1 MHNVK
6 LVRPEPLQCPRVAWI
21 VLVHMRVRKSLCIIM
36 TSFSHHL
43 AGGLQMCE
51 EKSEAQE
58 DVTVDSALLVMPC
71 PVYPVFN
78 ACLRDKLNYIP
89 DQSAESW
96 PKRTRKKVAAVR
108 LELCFQNLFMAAF
121 IHLKLLCAHTHTHM
135 IATVI
140 KCWSNEFCCVK
151 SRPALS
157 TSPSRTKWWR
167 YRILHQVLLQE
178 RQQRR
183 CQTQWAPAC
192 EV

>member
-1 MHNVK
+1 
-6 LVRPEPLQCPRVAWI
+6 
-21 VLVHMRVRKSLCIIM
+21 M

-89 DQSAESW
+89 DQSTESW

-121 IHLKLLCAHTHTHM
+121 IHLKLLCAHTHT
-135 IATVI
+135 
-140 KCWSNEFCCVK
+140 
-151 SRPALS
+151 
-157 TSPSRTKWWR
+157 
-167 YRILHQVLLQE
+167 
-178 RQQRR
+178 
-183 CQTQWAPAC
+183 
-192 EV
+192 

>member
-1 MHNVK
+1 MPKVSMN
-6 LVRPEPLQCPRVAWI
+6 CPSAYASQKV
-21 VLVHMRVRKSLCIIM
+21 IM
-36 TSFSHHL
+36 DYYDEFSHHL

-89 DQSAESW
+89 DQSTESW

-121 IHLKLLCAHTHTHM
+121 IHLKLLCAHTHDCHCNQM
-135 IATVI
+135 L
-140 KCWSNEFCCVK
+140 E
-151 SRPALS
+151 
-157 TSPSRTKWWR
+157 
-167 YRILHQVLLQE
+167 Q
-178 RQQRR
+178 
-183 CQTQWAPAC
+183 
-192 EV
+192 

>member
-1 MHNVK
+1 
-6 LVRPEPLQCPRVAWI
+6 
-21 VLVHMRVRKSLCIIM
+21 M

-89 DQSAESW
+89 DQSTESW

-121 IHLKLLCAHTHTHM
+121 IHLKLLCAHTHM

-140 KCWSNEFCCVK
+140 KCWSNEFCGVK

>member
-1 MHNVK
+1 
-6 LVRPEPLQCPRVAWI
+6 
-21 VLVHMRVRKSLCIIM
+21 M

-89 DQSAESW
+89 DQSTESW

-121 IHLKLLCAHTHTHM
+121 IHLKLLCAHTHM

-140 KCWSNEFCCVK
+140 KCWSNEFCIILLCQIPTGIVDFAVK
-151 SRPALS
+151 DKVMKIQNIASSFITRKTA
-157 TSPSRTKWWR
+157 T
-167 YRILHQVLLQE
+167 QVPDSVGSSL
-178 RQQRR
+178 
-183 CQTQWAPAC
+183 
-192 EV
+192 